1 MVHGAGWGTTLRRVV
16 APLLSPAIGNGWIW
30 VAVHSMRDFTFPLM
44 LDTTGNVVLAALIWR
59 LWRQPDLPGAAAL
72 SILLA
77 VILGGLAGIS
87 RSLLATRSEESF

>member
-1 MVHGAGWGTTLRRVV
+1 GWV
-16 APLLSPAIGNGWIW
+16 W

-44 LDTTGNVVLAALIWR
+44 LGTTGNVVLAALIWK

-77 VILGGLAGIS
+77 VILGGLAGLGRSFLAS
-87 RSLLATRSEESF
+87 RVEEAF